1 MTLKKLISL
10 TFILLCFIQL
20 NAQSNQLKLIKSNQ
34 LELTL
39 DSEFPLII
47 KYRFLDD
54 GVELKGNISKKKE
67 VLINGETFEPI
78 VKTTDQS
85 SFIIYTLDINEIDIS
100 ISIKI
105 EVNENIVDFKI
116 TDIQEKGDVKVST
129 IAFPSHEIIRITSLE
144 KNTSFA
150 F

>member
-78 VKTTDQS
+78 VKTTD
-85 SFIIYTLDINEIDIS
+85 
-100 ISIKI
+100 
-105 EVNENIVDFKI
+105 
-116 TDIQEKGDVKVST
+116 
-129 IAFPSHEIIRITSLE
+129 
-144 KNTSFA
+144 
-150 F
+150 